1 MDKVLFCGGIRVD
14 GLKRIG
20 VGAKVDEAMRDE
32 LRGLTNGLEWVTD
45 HYGLVAMLTIMSD
58 RGDMAKN

>member
-1 MDKVLFCGGIRVD
+1 MWRVD

-20 VGAKVDEAMRDE
+20 VGAKVDEAKRDD

-45 HYGLVAMLTIMSD
+45 HHGLVAS
-58 RGDMAKN
+58 